1 MKGKLRLIG
10 RLYLIVFVF
19 WGLYR
24 LIFRLPEN
32 IEEIILKPL
41 VWLVPTFYIVF
52 KIEKRGLASL
62 GYSAKN
68 FGQSVFKGLAF
79 GILFLIVGLSL
90 NYLRYS
96 RLSLQNFPVRE
107 VFLPALLLSFITAI
121 SEETVFR
128 GYLMSRLNEILK
140 SEAVANFVSSIGFCL
155 IHLPITIF
163 VYHYN
168 LPQVFIYLV
177 LIFLSSLGS
186 GMMFFWT
193 KTIWASI
200 IIHVFWSWPVVFLR

>member
-1 MKGKLRLIG
+1 MKEKLRLVG

-24 LIFRLPEN
+24 LVFRLPEN

-52 KIEKRGLASL
+52 KIEKRDLASL

-68 FGQSVFKGLAF
+68 FSQSILKGLVF
-79 GILFLIVGLSL
+79 GVLFLVVGLSL

-96 RLSLQNFPVRE
+96 RLSLQNIPVRD

-140 SEAVANFVSSIGFCL
+140 SGAVANFVSSAGFCL